1 VKQPSKTAVILAE
14 TEGFGHVSKC
24 ECGAIHVVAAGL
36 EATFSPD
43 AYRLFVDLILKSE
56 PSFAASEDLPPLSN

>member
-1 VKQPSKTAVILAE
+1 MKQPSPTAVIFSE

-24 ECGAIHVVAAGL
+24 ECGAIHVVAGSL
-36 EATFSPD
+36 EATFSPS

-56 PSFAASEDLPPLSN
+56 PSFAASEDLPLLSN